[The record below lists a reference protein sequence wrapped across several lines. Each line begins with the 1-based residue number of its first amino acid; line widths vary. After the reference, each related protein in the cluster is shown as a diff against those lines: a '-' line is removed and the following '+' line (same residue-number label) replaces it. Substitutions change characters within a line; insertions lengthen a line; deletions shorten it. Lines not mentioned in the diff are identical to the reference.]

1 MRQPA
6 DNRRGLAL
14 LATMMAVALMT
25 VLVIDF
31 TYSTSASFR
40 SSANQINEIRADY
53 LARSGVNV
61 GLGLLAQDARND
73 ALSQQAYDGL
83 DELWAKPF
91 PPLPVEG
98 GSVEL
103 SIVDETRKLNINQ
116 LVNATNGV
124 VNVAFGQTLDR
135 LFQEIG
141 VSPEILP
148 AIIDWLDQDSV
159 ESQGGAE
166 ADYYMSLIPPY
177 APRNGPMPTI
187 ADLRMIRGVDDATF
201 MRLKEFLTAAPES
214 KVNVNTAPP
223 EVLVAMIPD
232 LANQTSLLQTV
243 LEQRPFQNVG
253 DLTKLLG
260 PSLKGSQN
268 SSALFATQS
277 DYFTITGVGSYSGA
291 RSFVYATVRRNGV
304 GPALLSFWH
313 ED

>member
-1 MRQPA
+1 M
-6 DNRRGLAL
+6 
-14 LATMMAVALMT
+14 LATLMAVALMT
-25 VLVIDF
+25 VLVVDF
-31 TYSTSASFR
+31 TYSSSASFR
-40 SSANQINEIRADY
+40 SSANQINALRADY

-91 PPLPVEG
+91 PPLPVG
-98 GSVEL
+98 GGTASL

-124 VNVAFGQTLDR
+124 VNVAFTQTLER
-135 LFQEIG
+135 LLQAIG

-148 AIIDWLDQDSV
+148 AIIDWIDRDSI

-166 ADYYMSLIPPY
+166 TDYYMSLIPPY
-177 APRNGPMPTI
+177 EPRNGPMPTI
-187 ADLRMIRGVDDATF
+187 ADLRMIRGIDDPTF
-201 MRLKEFLTAAPES
+201 MRLREFLTAAPES

-223 EVLVAMIPD
+223 EVLMAMIPE
-232 LANQTSLLQTV
+232 LANQPSVLETV
-243 LEQRPFQNVG
+243 LEQRPFRKPG
-253 DLTKLLG
+253 DLNAVLG
-260 PSLKGSQN
+260 SLSEHAN
-268 SSALFATQS
+268 PANLFTTQS

-291 RSFVYATVRRNGV
+291 RSFVYTTVRRNGV
-304 GPALLSFWH
+304 GPALLSSWH

>member
-1 MRQPA
+1 MRPPA
-6 DNRRGLAL
+6 DNQRGLAL

-25 VLVIDF
+25 VLVVDF

-40 SSANQINEIRADY
+40 SSANQINALRANY

-73 ALSQQAYDGL
+73 ALSQQPYDGL

-91 PPLPVEG
+91 PPLPVG
-98 GSVEL
+98 GGTASL

-124 VNVAFGQTLDR
+124 VNVAFAQTLE
-135 LFQEIG
+135 LLLQAIG
-141 VSPEILP
+141 VSPDILP
-148 AIIDWLDQDSV
+148 AIIDWLDQDSI

-166 ADYYMSLIPPY
+166 ADYYMRLIPPY
-177 APRNGPMPTI
+177 EPRNGPMPTI
-187 ADLRMIRGVDDATF
+187 ADLRMIRGVDDPTF
-201 MRLKEFLTAAPES
+201 MRLREFLTAAPES

-223 EVLVAMIPD
+223 EVLMALIPE
-232 LANQTSLLQTV
+232 LANQPSALQTV
-243 LEQRPFQNVG
+243 LEQRPFKTSS
-253 DLTKLLG
+253 DLKAALG
-260 PSLKGSQN
+260 SLSEHAN
-268 SSALFATQS
+268 LANLFTTQS
-277 DYFTITGVGSYSGA
+277 DYFTIAGVGSYSGA

-304 GPALLSFWH
+304 GPALLSSWH